1 MEEEWEVCILKT
13 KQSKSSSLG
22 DNSLNDTEMEQDG
35 LSQKDKPIDDKP
47 IDDKTSTTS
56 NHNPTP
62 NLNDVVAILKECQ
75 TLLHE
80 TRQIQQEVVKVV
92 NNFKLSHQGIP
103 SLNEK
108 KSNYIYDV
116 RDSNRA
122 WRLYGNYHK
131 PIIPILDNYLKKDTE
146 IQPDTN

>member
-13 KQSKSSSLG
+13 KPTKSP
-22 DNSLNDTEMEQDG
+22 NIKAKSLNETEIESDHICEI
-35 LSQKDKPIDDKP
+35 DKQINEK
-47 IDDKTSTTS
+47 SCTTS
-56 NHNPTP
+56 NYM
-62 NLNDVVAILKECQ
+62 LDDVVAILKECQ

-80 TRQIQQEVVKVV
+80 TRQIQQEVVKDV
-92 NNFKLSHQGIP
+92 NNFKLSHHNIP

-108 KSNYIYDV
+108 KPNYIYDV

-131 PIIPILDNYLKKDTE
+131 PIIPISDNYLKKDKEE
-146 IQPDTN
+146 ITDINDKHKC

>member
-1 MEEEWEVCILKT
+1 MEEEWEVCILKN
-13 KQSKSSSLG
+13 KQTKSSALG
-22 DNSLNDTEMEQDG
+22 DNSLNNTEMDQDAF
-35 LSQKDKPIDDKP
+35 SQKDKTM
-47 IDDKTSTTS
+47 DDKTSTTS
-56 NHNPTP
+56 NPNPTP

-146 IQPDTN
+146 TQTDIN